1 MKTLNEALV
10 RVYTSFD
17 STVDQIAASAT
28 KRSEFRSLLPE
39 EFRSINDDDL
49 VRRLLNLRKSSKLS
63 RRQTQGV

>member
-17 STVDQIAASAT
+17 STVDQIAVSAT

-39 EFRSINDDDL
+39 EFRSINDDEL

>member
-1 MKTLNEALV
+1 MNTLNEALV

-17 STVDQIAASAT
+17 STVDQIAASAA
-28 KRSEFRSLLPE
+28 KRSEFRTLLPE
-39 EFRSINDDDL
+39 NFRSITDDEL